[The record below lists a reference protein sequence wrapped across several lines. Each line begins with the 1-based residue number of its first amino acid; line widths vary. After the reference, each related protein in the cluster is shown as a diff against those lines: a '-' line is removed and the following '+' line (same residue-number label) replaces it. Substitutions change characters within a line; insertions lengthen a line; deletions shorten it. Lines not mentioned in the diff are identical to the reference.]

1 MKNERYKKDFKPE
14 DAAGIISGVAFFC
27 FLAYCYNSFGVLKT
41 FGASMERSKNI
52 FKITGKMIIEAPLA
66 SFIFF
71 VLSVGIGFLVRA
83 VLIKRR
89 SDKDSRGFELA
100 KDKSQGRS
108 QVMSREEKQS
118 IFGLID
124 KKSPDGIILGVD
136 KKTDELITIPWKAKD
151 VNNAPTNDNLVIF
164 GESGSRKT
172 SGILIANIY
181 SNIKAGNSLA
191 VTDPKGELYRETI
204 AAAKYFGYN
213 VRIFNLLPNQFGFSD
228 GWDMLR
234 PLRESPDSQAF
245 SMATLISNIIIENTT
260 VEGSKGNEFFD
271 LAGYNCLKLALLTVA
286 KAKNFVTGVAPNS
299 KGERRTMEAVY
310 DLIQDPKMKERCEK
324 AMAGSEKFLRAPFNT
339 WAHHDQAENI
349 RTSIATKIGIFQ
361 DPAIC
366 KILSEDEIDFIDV
379 DKQPTIIYIITSDKD
394 DTYKSVLTLFTTFMF
409 RDITSYVD
417 EVLGGRKLSRR
428 FTIMFEEFANI
439 GKIQDLPKYVS
450 TLRSR
455 GISVYICYQSIA
467 QIMDT
472 YGQRE
477 APNEWETILAN
488 CAMHLCIGANDELTA
503 KHFEFRSG
511 KMTVVDKGSYRRDRS
526 MLTGLPSSLTETSN
540 VMTREA
546 YVYMSDEILHM
557 QTTEI
562 LISPAKHNATME
574 NKYYYKE
581 HPLYSIRMADEDG
594 NEVESYTHLMHMPKW
609 KEREL
614 SKERMSIVGRKLSSR
629 ENLYHPE
636 VFEGK
641 YVEELPEEEEGRFR
655 KVFEDF
661 IFEKE
666 EAKVQKERSSKSFS
680 DLRRKDRQ
688 DAYIT
693 PAKEPDTQSAKDE
706 LSEEEEIFGKFF
718 I

>member
-1 MKNERYKKDFKPE
+1 MKLKENIEFE
-14 DAAGIISGVAFFC
+14 DCMALLAGLANFAF
-27 FLAYCYNSFGVLKT
+27 LLICYNSFSVLKT
-41 FGASMERSKNI
+41 FGSSMERSRNL
-52 FKITGKMIIEAPLA
+52 FKIIAKMLKDAPL
-66 SFIFF
+66 SLLMFI
-71 VLSVGIGFLVRA
+71 VLSVITGFIVKKLLLRR
-83 VLIKRR
+83 IKN
-89 SDKDSRGFELA
+89 KDARGFELSN
-100 KDKSQGRS
+100 DKSQGRS
-108 QVMSREEKQS
+108 QVMSREEKKGL
-118 IFGLID
+118 FELID
-124 KKSPDGIILGVD
+124 KSAPDGIILGVD
-136 KKTDELITIPWKAKD
+136 KITDELITIPWRAKD
-151 VNNAPTNDNLVIF
+151 SDSAPTNDNLVIF

-172 SGILIANIY
+172 SGVLIANIY

-204 AAAKYFGYN
+204 GAAKYFGYN
-213 VRIFNLLPNQFGFSD
+213 IKIFNLLPNQFGFSD
-228 GWDMLR
+228 GWDMLK
-234 PLRESPDSQAF
+234 PLREAPDSQAF
-245 SMATLISNIIIENTT
+245 TMATLISNIIIENTT
-260 VEGSKGNEFFD
+260 IEGSKGNEFFD

-286 KAKNFVTGVAPNS
+286 KAKNFVTGVSPNS
-299 KGERRTMEAVY
+299 AGEVRTMEAVY
-310 DLIQDPKMKERCEK
+310 DLIQDPAMRERCEK

-339 WAHHDQAENI
+339 WARHDQAENI

-379 DKQPTIIYIITSDKD
+379 DKKPTIIYIITSDKD

-417 EVLGGRKLSRR
+417 EALGGRKLSRR

-439 GKIQDLPKYVS
+439 GKVPGLPKYVS

-477 APNEWETILAN
+477 APNEWQTILAN

-503 KHFEFRSG
+503 DHFEYRSG

-526 MLTGLPSSLTETSN
+526 MITKLPSSFTETSN
-540 VMTREA
+540 IMTREA
-546 YVYMSDEILHM
+546 SVYMADEILHM

-581 HPLYSIRMADEDG
+581 HPLYCIRMADENG
-594 NEVESYTHLMHMPKW
+594 NEAENYTHLMHMPKW

-614 SKERMSIVGRKLSSR
+614 SMEKMAKVGKGLKERES
-629 ENLYHPE
+629 LYHPE
-636 VFEGK
+636 FFEKRYVKAVPKEDPKGK
-641 YVEELPEEEEGRFR
+641 LRESLEKL
-655 KVFEDF
+655 
-661 IFEKE
+661 IFEKDE
-666 EAKVQKERSSKSFS
+666 DRQRKAQRSSKSFA
-680 DLRRKDRQ
+680 DLRKSPLKNDLN
-688 DAYIT
+688 
-693 PAKEPDTQSAKDE
+693 TQYEDDF
-706 LSEEEEIFGKFF
+706 SEEEKLFGKFF
-718 I
+718 N

>member
-1 MKNERYKKDFKPE
+1 MSWKKDFGFE
-14 DAAGIISGVAFFC
+14 DVVAVITGIGSYCFFI
-27 FLAYCYNSFGVLKT
+27 ACYNSFSVLKT
-41 FGASMERSKNI
+41 FGSSMERSKNV
-52 FKITGKMIIEAPLA
+52 FKITGKMIREAPLGLL
-66 SFIFF
+66 FIL
-71 VLSVGIGFLVRA
+71 VLSVVAGLVVKKLLIRLRA
-83 VLIKRR
+83 N
-89 SDKDSRGFELA
+89 KDSRGFELS
-100 KDKSQGRS
+100 KDKAQGRS
-108 QVMSREEKQS
+108 QVMSREEKKS
-118 IFGLID
+118 IFDLID

-136 KKTDELITIPWKAKD
+136 KTTDELITIPWKARD
-151 VNNAPTNDNLVIF
+151 VDNAPTNDNLVIF

-172 SGILIANIY
+172 SGVLIANIY

-213 VRIFNLLPNQFGFSD
+213 IKIFNLLPNQFGFSD
-228 GWDMLR
+228 GWDMLK
-234 PLRESPDSQAF
+234 PLREAPDSQAF
-245 SMATLISNIIIENTT
+245 TMATLMSNIIIENTT

-286 KAKNFVTGVAPNS
+286 KAKNFVTGVSPNS
-299 KGERRTMEAVY
+299 KGEQRTMEAVY
-310 DLIQDPKMKERCEK
+310 DLIQDPNMKERCEK
-324 AMAGSEKFLRAPFNT
+324 AMAGSEKFLKAPFNT
-339 WAHHDQAENI
+339 WARHDQAENI

-379 DKQPTIIYIITSDKD
+379 DKKPTIIYIITSDKD

-417 EVLGGRKLSRR
+417 EALGGRKLSRR

-439 GKIQDLPKYVS
+439 GKVPDLPKYVS

-472 YGQRE
+472 YGLRE
-477 APNEWETILAN
+477 APNEWQTILAN

-503 KHFEFRSG
+503 DHFEYRSG

-526 MLTGLPSSLTETSN
+526 MITRLPSRLTETTN

-546 YVYMSDEILHM
+546 SVYMADEILHM

-581 HPLYSIRMADEDG
+581 HPLYCIRMADEDG
-594 NEVESYTHLMHMPKW
+594 NEVENYTHLMHMPKW

-614 SKERMSIVGRKLSSR
+614 SVERMSKVGKELKSKDS
-629 ENLYHPE
+629 LYHPE
-636 VFEGK
+636 FFEGK
-641 YVEELPEEEEGRFR
+641 YIEQLPPDEEPGKLRTA
-655 KVFEDF
+655 FENL

-666 EAKVQKERSSKSFS
+666 EDEAPKKVRRSSKSFS
-680 DLRRKDRQ
+680 DLKKK
-688 DAYIT
+688 I
-693 PAKEPDTQSAKDE
+693 PAAPGEPSEEPDIDMTDTDD
-706 LSEEEEIFGKFF
+706 LSEEEETFGKFF